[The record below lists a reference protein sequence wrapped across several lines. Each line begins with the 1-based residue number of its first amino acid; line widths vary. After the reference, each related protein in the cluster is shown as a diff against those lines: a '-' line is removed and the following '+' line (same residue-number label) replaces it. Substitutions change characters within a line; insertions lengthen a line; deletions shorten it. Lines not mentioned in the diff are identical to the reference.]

1 MAIGNPKQI
10 NEDEL
15 LVDEANI
22 KDEIDI
28 KNRIDKKLKKIQLPE
43 LETLKPEFV
52 SYLIRIESAIID
64 IEDERKNYISKYRN
78 TKANINTIADRTG
91 ISRTTLYKYND
102 IFPVYIKYA
111 QYELQENDILKESD
125 SQTKIINE
133 LEEEI
138 RKLQFKSLKE
148 QKLLDKIEMKQN
160 EYNNLLEQVKNLQLE
175 NSRLYSE
182 INKLKTKKTGKFT
195 EIF

>member
-28 KNRIDKKLKKIQLPE
+28 KNRIDKKLKKIKLPE